1 MPNRI
6 EGSDTSAVD
15 SGANRPV
22 ERVRHSA
29 PVPTATAPVA
39 KPGDSVNITDTA
51 RRLAA
56 LQETVAS
63 MPEIDAGRVAALAQA
78 IEQGQYAADPN
89 KIAERLLQLESD
101 LAAASQRRI
110 S

>member
-1 MPNRI
+1 MANRI
-6 EGSDTSAVD
+6 EGSDTNAVD
-15 SGANRPV
+15 TGASRPV
-22 ERVRHSA
+22 ERMRHSA
-29 PVPTATAPVA
+29 QVPTATAPAA
-39 KPGDSVNITDTA
+39 KPADSVNITDTA

-63 MPEIDAGRVAALAQA
+63 MPEIDAGRVAALTLA

-89 KIAERLLQLESD
+89 KIAERLLQLERD
-101 LAAASQRRI
+101 LAAAGQRKT